1 VAETDLEGSVT
12 DAARMVTMVLEAGFD
27 GAVYV
32 VEILL
37 PDGLR
42 VKVPHSARLHDAV
55 QSTNGMEEGSFA
67 ICALN
72 EIDVPGFMEAG
83 GGAP

>member
-1 VAETDLEGSVT
+1 MAETDLEGSVT
-12 DAARMVTMVLEAGFD
+12 DAARMVMMVLEAGFD

-37 PDGLR
+37 PVGLR
-42 VKVPHSARLHDAV
+42 VNVPHSDKLQDAV
-55 QSTNGMEEGSFA
+55 QSTNGVEEVSFV
-67 ICALN
+67 INALN
-72 EIDVPGFMEAG
+72 EIEVPGFIEAG